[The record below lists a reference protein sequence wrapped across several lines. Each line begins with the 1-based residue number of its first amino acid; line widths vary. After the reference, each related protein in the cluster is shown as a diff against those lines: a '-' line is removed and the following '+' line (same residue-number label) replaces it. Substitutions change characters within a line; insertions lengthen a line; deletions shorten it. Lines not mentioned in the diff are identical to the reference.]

1 MNDQFE
7 LIADGLAE
15 NGYAVIDHFLSNQ
28 EVDSILDL
36 GLFNKESIHEF
47 RKAGIGKHLS
57 LQVNESIRGDYIH
70 WLDIETS
77 PIPLKVYLNR
87 LNELA
92 AFLNQS
98 LFLCLKG
105 HEVHMTVYPE
115 GSFYK
120 RHLDQFKQDSHRK
133 ISVICYLNHHW
144 TDMDGGQLRMYLSED
159 TIDFAPVS
167 GRLICFR
174 SELIEHEVLPA
185 RKARLS
191 LTGWLL
197 DKPINMNV

>member
-15 NGYAVIDHFLSNQ
+15 NGYAVIDHFLSKQ
-28 EVDSILDL
+28 EVDSILGL
-36 GLFNKESIHEF
+36 GLFNKESLHEF
-47 RKAGIGKHLS
+47 KKAGIGKHQA
-57 LQVNESIRGDYIH
+57 LQVNESIRGDYIQ
-70 WLDIETS
+70 WLDIGTA

-98 LFLCLKG
+98 LYLSLKA

-120 RHLDQFKQDSHRK
+120 RHLDQFRQDSHRK
-133 ISVICYLNHHW
+133 VSVICYLNHNW
-144 TDMDGGQLRMYLSED
+144 TES
-159 TIDFAPVS
+159 
-167 GRLICFR
+167 
-174 SELIEHEVLPA
+174 
-185 RKARLS
+185 
-191 LTGWLL
+191 
-197 DKPINMNV
+197 

>member
-15 NGYAVIDHFLSNQ
+15 NGYAVIDHFLSNR

-36 GLFNKESIHEF
+36 GLFNKEYLNEF
-47 RKAGIGKHLS
+47 RKAGIGKRQG
-57 LQVNESIRGDYIH
+57 LQVNESIRGDYIQ
-70 WLDIETS
+70 WLDIDKA

-92 AFLNQS
+92 AYLNRS
-98 LFLCLKG
+98 LYLSLKA
-105 HEVHMTVYPE
+105 HEVHMTVYPA

-120 RHLDQFKQDSHRK
+120 RHLDQFRQDSHRK
-133 ISVICYLNHHW
+133 VSVICYLNHNW
-144 TDMDGGQLRMYLSED
+144 TEMDGGQLRMYLSEGA
-159 TIDFAPVS
+159 IDFAPVS

-174 SELIEHEVLPA
+174 SDQIEHEVLPA
-185 RKARLS
+185 RRDRIS

-197 DKPINMNV
+197 DQAIDMKS